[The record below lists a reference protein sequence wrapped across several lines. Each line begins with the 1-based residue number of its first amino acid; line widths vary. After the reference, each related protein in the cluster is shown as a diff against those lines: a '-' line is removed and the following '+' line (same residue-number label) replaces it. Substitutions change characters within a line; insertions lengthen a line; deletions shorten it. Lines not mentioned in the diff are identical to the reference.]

1 MGVCGSIGF
10 SRSQCLYS
18 LSFPR
23 TFFAQERCVR
33 DVVPTLSRCFPSGAD
48 PSPATVEKACFY
60 PNGRLRNPGPR
71 SVYPQ
76 PRTRPPNRLGMHR
89 RDQSSG
95 HGTSAALA
103 LRQRFL
109 AKAGRESEKSLRQR
123 FQSPPPTHPT
133 SCATNSNS
141 PR

>member
-1 MGVCGSIGF
+1 MAVS
-10 SRSQCLYS
+10 Y
-18 LSFPR
+18 
-23 TFFAQERCVR
+23 
-33 DVVPTLSRCFPSGAD
+33 
-48 PSPATVEKACFY
+48 
-60 PNGRLRNPGPR
+60 GRLPVHALLLAGVILNAIFSAMIMFVTSIMEPNR
-71 SVYPQ
+71 SVGTMTWLMGTLTAPSYPALAVLACYLLVYPQ

-109 AKAGRESEKSLRQR
+109 AKAGKESEKSLRQR